1 MRITDYIASGGCVIL
16 SDGQTAQGVFRK
28 ILSLPSTGIGL
39 GPVSGEAVVNELCAT
54 LEAADLGNG
63 VALPHARLDEI
74 SDPLLFIA
82 LIPEGIPSRKKNA
95 PRLRLLFI
103 FFTPTKQTDIHLKL
117 LAHLAWIAGRSGL
130 IAAAT
135 ACAKPQDLMVA
146 LRSIE
151 SSGKG
156 RFVSLDRQAIFEEL
170 KTGPEGLTDAEAARR
185 REITGK
191 NIIRKSKRVPAIL
204 KLGKNFVSVFAILLW
219 IAGALCFLPGVD
231 MPQLGWAIF
240 AVIVV
245 NATFAFWQENKAERA
260 VEALQNLIPEDCVAL
275 RDGKKTRMPVTDLV
289 YGDVIFLEEGN
300 RIPVD
305 ARLIEA
311 DALRVNNAI
320 LTGESRPIYKMAEPL
335 SGNEESWFLWTDLPN
350 MVFAGTSV
358 AAGAGIAVVCGTA
371 MGTEIGRIAS
381 LTQSV
386 RVGDSPLQKE
396 IKGLVNL
403 LTALSLG
410 IGIAF
415 FFLGAFLGGLSYLG
429 AFVFMIGI
437 TVANIP
443 EGLLPTMSLAL
454 AMGVQRMARKNVL
467 VKNLASVETLG
478 STTVICTDKTGTLT
492 TNRIS
497 VVRLIVG
504 EKEVAVPSGDGLN
517 GTDLNGDPRI
527 RLLLRVA
534 VLCNNSR
541 PGFGDPTELALFDLA
556 ERFGFDWSAE
566 QAGMPRLFSNP
577 FDSVRKRMS
586 TVNRAGDGRAFACVK
601 GSPLELLAHCT
612 TIADGKNS
620 RPLTQEDRERI
631 RASVDAFAGDGLR
644 TLAFAYKDL
653 SDENPEAAHDK
664 EDLESGLCF
673 LGITGMEDPPRPEVP
688 AAIASCR
695 SAGIRLVMIT
705 GDYGLTALSIARH
718 VGMIGPEDRP
728 EECLLSGQDLEKLGD
743 EALLHKLAGG
753 GPLIVARTDP
763 EQKMRIVSCLNELGE
778 VVAVT
783 GDGVNDAAALKKADI
798 GIAMGREVND
808 VAKEAADMI
817 VLDGNFASIS
827 SAIEEGRAV
836 YANIRRFSTYV
847 LASNMPELAPFIL
860 FVLLKIPLAL
870 TVMQILAID
879 LGTDLV
885 PALGLGAEVPEPGVM
900 DRPPRKKTERL
911 LNVATLIRAYAWLGG
926 MEIVLSLGAFF
937 YAYWSRG
944 FGFFGSLPMEGFVY
958 RFATTMTLAGIV
970 TCQIGNVFGC
980 RTSRQ
985 SIFKVGF
992 ASNRLVLV
1000 GIAVEVCLILA
1011 LVYVPFLQSVFSLA
1025 PLSIFDWAFVATF
1038 PFIMLGLEELR
1049 KLVVRLF
1056 AA

>member
-1 MRITDYIASGGCVIL
+1 MRITDYIVQGGCVIL
-16 SDGQTAQGVFRK
+16 GDGQTAQGVFLK
-28 ILSLPSTGIGL
+28 LLSLPS
-39 GPVSGEAVVNELCAT
+39 SGRENNERLVHELCLT
-54 LEAADLGNG
+54 LEVTDLGNG
-63 VALPHARLDEI
+63 VALPHARIDDI
-74 SDPLLFIA
+74 SEPELFVA

-95 PRLRLLFI
+95 PRIRLLFV
-103 FFTPTKQTDIHLKL
+103 FLTPTKQTDIHLKL
-117 LAHLAWIAGRSGL
+117 LAHLAWLAGRDGL
-130 IAAAT
+130 IASVR
-135 ACAKPQDLMVA
+135 ACRTPQDLMVA
-146 LRSIE
+146 LLALE

-156 RFVSLDRQAIFEEL
+156 RFVSLDRNAIFEEL
-170 KTGPEGLTDAEAARR
+170 KTAPEGLTEAEAARR
-185 REITGK
+185 RGITGA
-191 NIIRKSKRVPAIL
+191 NVIRKARRTPAIA
-204 KLGKNFVSVFAILLW
+204 KLGKNFVSVFAVLLW
-219 IAGALCFLPGVD
+219 IAGALCFVPGVD

-245 NATFAFWQENKAERA
+245 NAVFAFWQENKAERA
-260 VEALQNLIPEDCVAL
+260 VDALQSLIPEDCQAL
-275 RDGKKTRMPVTDLV
+275 RDGKKTRVPVTDLV
-289 YGDVIFLEEGN
+289 FGDVIFLEEGN

-335 SGNEESWFLWTDLPN
+335 IGEETSWFLWTDLPN

-358 AAGAGIAVVCGTA
+358 SAGTGMAVVCGTA

-381 LTQSV
+381 LTQAV
-386 RVGDSPLQKE
+386 RLDDSPLQKE

-410 IGIAF
+410 IGVAF
-415 FFLGAFLGGLSYLG
+415 FFLGTLLGGLSFLG
-429 AFVFMIGI
+429 AFVFTIGI

-497 VVRLIVG
+497 VVKVIVG
-504 EKEVAVPSGDGLN
+504 EKEVAVPEAAGAA
-517 GTDLNGDPRI
+517 GDPQ
-527 RLLLRVA
+527 LLALLRVA

-541 PGFGDPTELALFDLA
+541 PGMGDPTELALFELA
-556 ERFGFDWSAE
+556 GRFGFDWEAE
-566 QAGMPRLFSNP
+566 QKKVPRLFANP

-586 TVNRAGDGRAFACVK
+586 TVNRAEDGRTFTYVK

-612 TIADGKNS
+612 TFVDGKTV
-620 RPLTQEDRERI
+620 RPLGQDDRDRI
-631 RASVDAFAGDGLR
+631 ILRIDALAGEGLR
-644 TLAFAYKDL
+644 TLAY
-653 SDENPEAAHDK
+653 AHKELDRDFLGLAHEK

-673 LGITGMEDPPRPEVP
+673 LGVTGMEDPPRPEVP

-695 SAGIRLVMIT
+695 SAGIRIVMIT
-705 GDYGLTALSIARH
+705 GDYGLTAFSIARH
-718 VGMIGPEDRP
+718 VGMVGPGDREED
-728 EECLLSGQDLEKLGD
+728 CLLSGQDLEKLGD
-743 EALLHKLAGG
+743 EALMHRLAAG
-753 GPLIVARTDP
+753 GPLIIARTEP
-763 EQKMRIVSCLNELGE
+763 EQKMRVVSCLKELGE
-778 VVAVT
+778 IVAVT

-798 GIAMGREVND
+798 GIAMGRDVND

-817 VLDGNFASIS
+817 VLDGNFASIC
-827 SAIEEGRAV
+827 AAVEEGRAV
-836 YANIRRFSTYV
+836 YANIRRFSMYV

-885 PALGLGAEVPEPGVM
+885 PALGLGAEVPEPGIM
-900 DRPPRKKTERL
+900 ERPPRKRSERL
-911 LNVATLIRAYAWLGG
+911 LSVGTLIRSYAWLGG
-926 MEIVLSLGAFF
+926 LEIVLSLAAFF

-944 FGFFGSLPMEGFVY
+944 FGFGDPLPVDGPVY

-970 TCQIGNVFGC
+970 ACQIGNVFGC

-985 SIFKVGF
+985 SILRVGF
-992 ASNRLVLV
+992 ASNRLVLL
-1000 GIAVEVCLILA
+1000 GIGAEICLILT
-1011 LVYVPFLQSVFSLA
+1011 LVYVPFFRSIFGLA
-1025 PLSIFDWAFVATF
+1025 PMGLADWAFIATF
-1038 PFIMLGLEELR
+1038 PLIMLGCEEAR
-1049 KLVVRLF
+1049 KAVARF
-1056 AA
+1056 FNS

>member
-1 MRITDYIASGGCVIL
+1 M
-16 SDGQTAQGVFRK
+16 
-28 ILSLPSTGIGL
+28 
-39 GPVSGEAVVNELCAT
+39 
-54 LEAADLGNG
+54 
-63 VALPHARLDEI
+63 
-74 SDPLLFIA
+74 
-82 LIPEGIPSRKKNA
+82 
-95 PRLRLLFI
+95 
-103 FFTPTKQTDIHLKL
+103 
-117 LAHLAWIAGRSGL
+117 
-130 IAAAT
+130 
-135 ACAKPQDLMVA
+135 
-146 LRSIE
+146 
-151 SSGKG
+151 
-156 RFVSLDRQAIFEEL
+156 
-170 KTGPEGLTDAEAARR
+170 
-185 REITGK
+185 
-191 NIIRKSKRVPAIL
+191 
-204 KLGKNFVSVFAILLW
+204 
-219 IAGALCFLPGVD
+219 
-231 MPQLGWAIF
+231 
-240 AVIVV
+240 
-245 NATFAFWQENKAERA
+245 
-260 VEALQNLIPEDCVAL
+260 
-275 RDGKKTRMPVTDLV
+275 TDLV

-311 DALRVNNAI
+311 EGLRVNNAI
-320 LTGESRPIYKMAEPL
+320 LTGESRPIYKMSEPL
-335 SGNEESWFLWTDLPN
+335 SGDEESWFLWTDLPN
-350 MVFAGTSV
+350 MVFAGTTV
-358 AAGAGIAVVCGTA
+358 AAGTGMAVVCGTA

-381 LTQSV
+381 LTQAV
-386 RVGDSPLQKE
+386 RLVDSPLQKE

-497 VVRLIVG
+497 AARLIVG
-504 EKEVAVPSGDGLN
+504 EKEVAVPPVVGSLPSAVSSRAASSVADAL
-517 GTDLNGDPRI
+517 DDAHLI
-527 RLLLRVA
+527 SLLRVA

-541 PGFGDPTELALFDLA
+541 PGMGDPTELALFDLA
-556 ERFGFDWSAE
+556 ERFGFDWASE
-566 QAGMPRLFSNP
+566 QKKAPRLFANP

-586 TVNRAGDGRAFACVK
+586 TVNRLEDGSSFACVK

-612 TIADGKNS
+612 TFVDGKTPL
-620 RPLTQEDRERI
+620 PLTQEDRDRF
-631 RASVDAFAGDGLR
+631 RASIDAFAGEGLR
-644 TLAFAYKDL
+644 TLAFAHKDL
-653 SDENPEAAHDK
+653 EAGYSELRYDR

-673 LGITGMEDPPRPEVP
+673 LGVVGMEDSPRPEVP
-688 AAIASCR
+688 EAIAKCR
-695 SAGIRLVMIT
+695 SAGIRIIMIT
-705 GDYGLTALSIARH
+705 GDYGLTALSIGRR
-718 VGMIGPEDRP
+718 VGMIGPDDHP
-728 EECLLSGQDLEKLGD
+728 EECLLSGQDLEKISDVDLKRKLG
-743 EALLHKLAGG
+743 GG

-763 EQKMRIVSCLNELGE
+763 EQKMRIVSCLKELGE

-798 GIAMGREVND
+798 GIAMGRDVND
-808 VAKEAADMI
+808 VAKESADMI

-827 SAIEEGRAV
+827 AAVEEGRAV

-860 FVLLKIPLAL
+860 FVLMKIPLAL

-911 LNVATLIRAYAWLGG
+911 LNPATLVRSYAWLGG
-926 MEIVLSLGAFF
+926 MEIVLSLTAFF

-944 FGFFGSLPMEGFVY
+944 VALSGALPMDGPVY
-958 RFATTMTLAGIV
+958 RLATTMTLAGIV
-970 TCQIGNVFGC
+970 ACQIGNVFGC

-985 SIFKVGF
+985 SILRVGF
-992 ASNRLVLV
+992 ASNRLVLA
-1000 GIAVEVCLILA
+1000 GIGVEMCLILA
-1011 LVYVPFLQSVFSLA
+1011 LVYIPFLRSIFSLS
-1025 PLSIFDWAFVATF
+1025 PLSFGDWAFVATF
-1038 PFIMLGLEELR
+1038 PVIMLGFEELR
-1049 KLVVRLF
+1049 KLIVRR
-1056 AA
+1056 AG